1 MDDARTVDMRRL
13 RRAGLTLEAI
23 GARYSVSKQRVM
35 QILGEPERVSV
46 VITHDSEGARVT
58 SDLDPDTLATR
69 IGQALSRLGDDV
81 TLD

>member
-1 MDDARTVDMRRL
+1 MRRV
-13 RRAGLTLEAI
+13 RGAGLTLEAI
-23 GARYSVSKQRVM
+23 AARFSVSYQRVA

-46 VITHDSEGARVT
+46 VITHDSDGARVT
-58 SDLDPDTLATR
+58 SDLDPDILATR